1 MSHLLAARAQMGTS
15 LAFHI
20 IFASLGIGLPLLI
33 VIAEGLHLRTGD
45 PVYLTLAK
53 KWTKAFAI
61 LFAVGAVS
69 GTVLSFELGLLW
81 PRFMAYAGGII
92 GMPFSLEGF
101 AFFIEAIFLGLYL
114 YGWERLSPRAHWL
127 CGLPVA
133 ISGMISGVFV
143 VTANAW
149 MNAPAGFKI
158 VEGRV
163 TDVNPWRAMFN
174 PAWFAETLHAT
185 LAAYV
190 AVGFAVAGLYA
201 WGMLRGR
208 RDDYHRR
215 ALIIAL
221 VVAGIAIPLQIVAG
235 DVAARTVART
245 QPAKL
250 AAMEGLFRTER
261 GAPLRIGGLPDPA
274 TGTTPYAIAIPRGL
288 SLLLH
293 DDPNA
298 TVTGLDQFIPA
309 DRPPVRI
316 VHLAFDAMVG
326 MGFFLLFVAAWFW
339 WRTWRGHRVP
349 EGRWLL
355 RALVLAGPLGFLAI
369 ETGWTVTEVGR
380 QPWVVY
386 NVLRTADAVTTAPGL
401 DIAFVGF
408 TLLYILLAATLV
420 WLLLRIARGTPLS
433 LPEPTAEQAHPEVA

>member
-33 VIAEGLHLRTGD
+33 VIAEGLHLRTRE
-45 PVYLTLAK
+45 PVYLALAK
-53 KWTKAFAI
+53 QWSKAFAI

-114 YGWERLSPRAHWL
+114 YGWNRLSPRAHWL

-158 VEGRV
+158 VDGKV

-174 PAWFAETLHAT
+174 PAWFAETLHST

-190 AVGFAVAGLYA
+190 AVGFAVAGIYA

-208 RDDYHRR
+208 RDTYHRR
-215 ALIIAL
+215 ALLLAL
-221 VVAGIAIPLQIVAG
+221 VVGGIAIPLQIVAG
-235 DVAARTVART
+235 DIAARTVAHT
-245 QPAKL
+245 QPVKL
-250 AAMEGLFRTER
+250 AAMESLFHTER
-261 GAPLRIGGLPDPA
+261 GAPLRIGGIPDPA
-274 TGTTPYAIAIPRGL
+274 TGTVRYAIEIPNGL

-298 TVTGLDQFIPA
+298 AVPGLDQVPAA
-309 DRPPVRI
+309 DRPPVAV
-316 VHLAFDAMVG
+316 VHFAFDAMVG
-326 MGFFLLFVAAWFW
+326 MGFFLLFAAGWFW
-339 WRTWRGHRVP
+339 WRAWRARRVP
-349 EGRWLL
+349 DGRWLL
-355 RALVLAGPLGFLAI
+355 RVLVIASPLGFLAI
-369 ETGWTVTEVGR
+369 EAGWSVTEVGR
-380 QPWVVY
+380 QPWVIY
-386 NVLRTADAVTTAPGL
+386 NVLHTADAVTTAPGL
-401 DIAFVGF
+401 DLAFAGF
-408 TLLYILLAATLV
+408 TLLYIVLAATLI
-420 WLLLRIARGTPLS
+420 WLLLRIARGTRATAQT
-433 LPEPTAEQAHPEVA
+433 TAERALQEVA